1 MRQNINSIY
10 CVCCLFSVC
19 VDISM
24 KKCHYFIRRIVR
36 HQPQKPRDWKHPG
49 GGDLITEFAGLD
61 ATKGF
66 DDFGHSSDAKKQ
78 LKSFKIGEVVEEE
91 RAGKAKKKTEK
102 KSAAVTITDSP
113 TKKPQ
118 TRSCI
123 SIVTCGLCG

>member
-1 MRQNINSIY
+1 MAGQDTKLYSLEEVKKHNGTDDPRVWIIY
-10 CVCCLFSVC
+10 KDSVYD
-19 VDISM
+19 VTD
-24 KKCHYFIRRIVR
+24 YLEE
-36 HQPQKPRDWKHPG
+36 HPG

-102 KSAAVTITDSP
+102 KSATVTITDSP